1 MPRLINQTGQ
11 PPDKFDYDCCRLERD
26 GYLSIYSFGL
36 RGRDKR
42 YDLMYRRDTI
52 VVMPVNF
59 AERKVYMI
67 EQPRYLRAFVE
78 NDAGRAALGGLR
90 RSPPSPSATEGHSG
104 EVDFEIRTDDLM
116 TLEFPA
122 GVIDEGETAIETAM
136 RELREETGLI
146 VPVDAFEKVAGYYP
160 SVGGSTEYV
169 TAFIA
174 RVDDRTALERPVG
187 DGHELIKTWLMSWDE
202 AFGFMDAG
210 KIQTVSCLLL
220 MKELKLRSLKA

>member
-1 MPRLINQTGQ
+1 MPSLIHQTGRL
-11 PPDKFDYDCCRLERD
+11 PDKFDYDCCRLERD

-42 YDLMYRRDTI
+42 YDLMYRRDTV
-52 VVMPVNF
+52 VVMPVDF
-59 AERKVYMI
+59 AKREVYVI

-78 NDAGRAALGGLR
+78 NDAGRAAIEARPDGD
-90 RSPPSPSATEGHSG
+90 GHEFSVG
-104 EVDFEIRTDDLM
+104 TDDLL

-122 GVIDEGETAIETAM
+122 GVIDEGETAVEAAM

-146 VPVDAFEKVAGYYP
+146 VPEKAFEKVAGYYP

-174 RVDDRTALERPVG
+174 RVDDETVLERPGG
-187 DGHELIKTWLMSWDE
+187 DGNELIKTWLMSWDE
-202 AFGFMDAG
+202 AFGFMDTG
-210 KIQTVSCLLL
+210 KIRTVSCLLL